1 VKVGHALGS
10 VMVVLLLLAGA
21 EVVVNLKMASQSQF
35 PD

>member
-10 VMVVLLLLAGA
+10 VVVVLLLAGA